1 MQDEQG
7 GRRSGA
13 GIVVELHIQDGAL
26 RDRITAALRELPD
39 IELERPQ
46 AAGEPD
52 APGAL
57 PITITDRLEVLRHAS
72 PDGPVIVLTDRTR
85 ARAAL
90 RAGAAGVLPRSAGVG
105 ELHVAIDAMLHGLA
119 VAPSGTLRGAEEED
133 DLPSRLTAREREV
146 LKLLAEGASNKMIA
160 KQLAVSVH
168 TAKFHVA
175 SILEKLDATG
185 RTDAVAHAIRLG
197 VLML

>member
-1 MQDEQG
+1 MGDDQAARPSG
-7 GRRSGA
+7 G
-13 GIVVELHIQDGAL
+13 GIVIELHIEDRVLG
-26 RDRITAALRELPD
+26 DRITAALRELPD
-39 IELERPQ
+39 IEVVPSG
-46 AAGEPD
+46 AGETG
-52 APGAL
+52 APGA
-57 PITITDRLEVLRHAS
+57 PITITDRIEAMRRAS
-72 PDGPVIVLTDRTR
+72 SEGPVIVLADRVR

-90 RAGAAGVLPRSAGVG
+90 RAGAAGVLSRSAGVA
-105 ELHVAIDAMLHGLA
+105 ELRVAIDAILHGLA
-119 VAPSGTLRGAEEED
+119 VAPAGSLWGTGEED
-133 DLPSRLTAREREV
+133 DRRLTARELEV

-160 KQLAVSVH
+160 RALAVSVH

>member
-1 MQDEQG
+1 MGDDQAARPSG
-7 GRRSGA
+7 G
-13 GIVVELHIQDGAL
+13 GIVIELHIEDRVLG
-26 RDRITAALRELPD
+26 DRITAALRELPD
-39 IELERPQ
+39 IEVVPSG
-46 AAGEPD
+46 AGETG
-52 APGAL
+52 APGAPGA
-57 PITITDRLEVLRHAS
+57 PITITDRIEAMRRAS
-72 PDGPVIVLTDRTR
+72 SEGPVIVLADRVR

-90 RAGAAGVLPRSAGVG
+90 RAGAAGVLSRSAGVA
-105 ELHVAIDAMLHGLA
+105 ELRVAIDAILHGLA
-119 VAPSGTLRGAEEED
+119 VAPAGSLWGTGEED
-133 DLPSRLTAREREV
+133 DRRLTARELEV

-160 KQLAVSVH
+160 RALAVSVH

>member
-1 MQDEQG
+1 MPDDQAAHPAG
-7 GRRSGA
+7 G
-13 GIVVELHIQDGAL
+13 GIAIELRIEDRL
-26 RDRITAALRELPD
+26 LYDRIRAALRELAD
-39 IELERPQ
+39 IEVVPSG
-46 AAGEPD
+46 AGETG
-52 APGAL
+52 APAA
-57 PITITDRLEVLRHAS
+57 PITITDSIAAMRRAS
-72 PDGPVIVLTDRTR
+72 SDGPVIVLTDRAR

-90 RAGAAGVLPRSAGVG
+90 RAGAAGVLSRSAGVAA
-105 ELHVAIDAMLHGLA
+105 LRVAIDAILQGLA
-119 VAPSGTLRGAEEED
+119 VAPASTLWGTEEED
-133 DLPSRLTAREREV
+133 DRRLTAREREV

-160 KQLAVSVH
+160 RELAVSVH